1 VKIPGRWRGPH
12 PRDALDADAVA
23 FHHWVRMAQPKTNR
37 STAESARPAA
47 TRSRWLFW
55 HRKDDVSKAQ
65 KSWLRQ
71 NGESIVLAVLVA
83 LLVRSSVVEAFWV
96 PSGSMLP
103 TIQIGDHLFVNKLA
117 YGMHL
122 PFVSREIAQW
132 RPLHRGDIV
141 VFRSPVDQQVDL
153 IKRVIAVAGDT
164 VEIRNKRLLING
176 EAVPD
181 PYANFTDPRVHE
193 ATPRDN
199 FGPVTVPPGKFFVMG
214 DNRDQSYDSR
224 YWGFAD
230 ERDVKG
236 QATFVYW
243 SWDSQNHWLRWN
255 RFGHVIR

>member
-1 VKIPGRWRGPH
+1 MGQHTAAHTRG
-12 PRDALDADAVA
+12 
-23 FHHWVRMAQPKTNR
+23 
-37 STAESARPAA
+37 TAESPVSPSSSLAFWRTAVGDRPPK
-47 TRSRWLFW
+47 SR
-55 HRKDDVSKAQ
+55 
-65 KSWLRQ
+65 LRQ
-71 NGESIVLAVLVA
+71 NVESLLLAVLVA
-83 LLVRSSVVEAFWV
+83 LLVRASVVEAFWV

-122 PFVSREIAQW
+122 PFIDRELVEW

-141 VFRSPVDQQVDL
+141 VFTSPVDRKIDL

-164 VEIRNKRLLING
+164 VEVRDKRLLING
-176 EAVPD
+176 EEVPD
-181 PYANFTDPRVHE
+181 SHAEFRDQHVRDSV
-193 ATPRDN
+193 PRDR

-236 QATFVYW
+236 QATFIYW
-243 SWDSQNHWLRWN
+243 SWDSQAHWVRWD
-255 RFGHVIR
+255 RFGHFIR

>member
-1 VKIPGRWRGPH
+1 
-12 PRDALDADAVA
+12 
-23 FHHWVRMAQPKTNR
+23 MAQSHTSRSKTDGNR
-37 STAESARPAA
+37 PSESSPRLPSRGKLADERPA
-47 TRSRWLFW
+47 
-55 HRKDDVSKAQ
+55 
-65 KSWLRQ
+65 KSWARR
-71 NGESIVLAVLVA
+71 NGESLLLAVAVA

-122 PFVSREIAQW
+122 PFIEHELAQW
-132 RPLHRGDIV
+132 SPPHRGDVV
-141 VFRSPVDQQVDL
+141 VFTSPVDRRIDL
-153 IKRVIAVAGDT
+153 IKRVIAVAGDS
-164 VEIRNKRLLING
+164 VEVRDKHLYING
-176 EAVPD
+176 QEVPD
-181 PYANFTDPRVHE
+181 PHASFTDPRPRDS
-193 ATPRDN
+193 TPRDH

-243 SWDSQNHWLRWN
+243 SWDSQIHWVRWD
-255 RFGHVIR
+255 RFGHFVR

>member
-1 VKIPGRWRGPH
+1 MTQRNRVRPVADNKPSLGPEPRFAFWRRRG
-12 PRDALDADAVA
+12 ADAP
-23 FHHWVRMAQPKTNR
+23 PK
-37 STAESARPAA
+37 
-47 TRSRWLFW
+47 SR
-55 HRKDDVSKAQ
+55 
-65 KSWLRQ
+65 LRQ
-71 NGESIVLAVLVA
+71 NIESLLLAVGVA

-122 PFVSREIAQW
+122 PFVGQEITQW
-132 RPLHRGDIV
+132 RPVHRSDIV
-141 VFRSPVDQQVDL
+141 VFTSPVDRRIDL

-164 VEIRNKRLLING
+164 VEIRNKHLFING
-176 EAVPD
+176 EEVPD
-181 PYANFTDPRVHE
+181 PHANFTDPRVRD
-193 ATPRDN
+193 AAPRDK

-236 QATFVYW
+236 QATFIYW
-243 SWDSQNHWLRWN
+243 SWNSQADWLQVVRWD
-255 RFGHVIR
+255 RLGHFIR